1 MAADPK
7 WPPGWNPADWKMPD
21 WKMPD
26 WGGGAMP
33 GAEEFKKLLD
43 GLKMPHAP
51 DADALMRAYQRNIEA
66 LSAANRIALEGAQA
80 VAKRHMEIMQQT
92 MAELT
97 ETMKALAGNEGPQE
111 KAAKQAELLKAAYEK
126 AVTNTREL
134 GDLIQR
140 ANGEALGA
148 LNQRVSE
155 AIDEMK
161 ALIKPTKG

>member
-1 MAADPK
+1 MANEPK
-7 WPPGWNPADWKMPD
+7 WPPGWNPASWS
-21 WKMPD
+21 
-26 WGGGAMP
+26 GGNIP
-33 GAEEFKKLLD
+33 GADEFKKLLE
-43 GLKMPHAP
+43 GLKLPTALP
-51 DADALMRAYQRNIEA
+51 GVPGAEALMHAHQRNMEA

-97 ETMKALAGNEGPQE
+97 ETLRALASGEGPQE
-111 KAAKQAELLKAAYEK
+111 KAARQAEMLKAAYER
-126 AVTNTREL
+126 AVANTQEL

-148 LNQRVSE
+148 LNQRVTE

-161 ALIKPTKG
+161 TLLKAAPKA